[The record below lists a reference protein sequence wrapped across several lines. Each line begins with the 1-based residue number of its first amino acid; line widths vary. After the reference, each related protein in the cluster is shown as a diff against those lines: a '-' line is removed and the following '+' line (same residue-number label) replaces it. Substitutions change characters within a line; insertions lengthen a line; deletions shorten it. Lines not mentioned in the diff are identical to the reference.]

1 MRRRGMRQLKTARR
15 ARRAVPRGGQTLA
28 GAGSGVEGERADWN
42 WARAYQMTVECPSF
56 KRLKTIAYLLQASY
70 LMLL

>member
-1 MRRRGMRQLKTARR
+1 MGDGIVERRLFLPKKRVAREARYIYR
-15 ARRAVPRGGQTLA
+15 ASRAN
-28 GAGSGVEGERADWN
+28 WN
-42 WARAYQMTVECPSF
+42 WARAYQMTVQCPSF